1 MHIRTTKTENINK
14 QRELHSVYFN
24 VFALS
29 ESMTSVSTHMNQF
42 LVTLSSFIGHTG
54 QVGVSFLTVFAHD
67 TTVVV
72 GVLPQEALGVVVA
85 VDVDLGQGIVGSRLL
100 TTFMNTSLQP
110 RQQQLQSEDR
120 QMVWITQHKV

>member
-1 MHIRTTKTENINK
+1 MHIRTTETGNINK
-14 QRELHSVYFN
+14 QKELHSVYVNAFAFN
-24 VFALS
+24 
-29 ESMTSVSTHMNQF
+29 ESMTSVLTHMNQF

-85 VDVDLGQGIVGSRLL
+85 VDVDLGQGIVGSRFL

-110 RQQQLQSEDR
+110 RQQQLQSADR
-120 QMVWITQHKV
+120 QMVWITQHKI